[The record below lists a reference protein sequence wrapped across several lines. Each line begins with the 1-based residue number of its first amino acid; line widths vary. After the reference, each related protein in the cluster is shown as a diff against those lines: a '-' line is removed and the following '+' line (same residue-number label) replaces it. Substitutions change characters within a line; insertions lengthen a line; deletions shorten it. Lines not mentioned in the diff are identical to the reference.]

1 LTGDTAPGAES
12 GMRFSTPEISVGELL
27 GFSPKGRQKI
37 VSADM
42 KRSVIKGMVEI
53 LLAGLPVIM
62 ALDLLYLY
70 FAGSWY
76 DPVRWIEL
84 TEVAALVIMSLVY
97 LGLFIFKITQYRGK
111 TLNSKS

>member
-1 LTGDTAPGAES
+1 
-12 GMRFSTPEISVGELL
+12 
-27 GFSPKGRQKI
+27 
-37 VSADM
+37 M
-42 KRSVIKGMVEI
+42 KRSVFKGVFEL
-53 LLAGLPVIM
+53 LLAGLPVVL

-84 TEVAALVIMSLVY
+84 TEVAVLVIVSLVY
-97 LGLFIFKITQYRGK
+97 LGVFILKIWGYRRPTPPRQ